1 MDTSKEMRIFL
12 SCIVLVVQY
21 RFYNITVFLIIILIQ
36 LWKSKRQLVCSFFL
50 VIFCRNRK
58 NIACN
63 NAD

>member
-50 VIFCRNRK
+50 VNFL
-58 NIACN
+58 
-63 NAD
+63 